1 MFGMGISLRIEDFR
15 RVFVFPKAVALG
27 VVGQIILLPVF
38 GYLLTLIFNLA
49 PEHAVGLIVLVACA
63 GGAVSNLIVY
73 LAKGDVALS
82 VTLTAISCC
91 ITVVTIPFL
100 INFALAEFM
109 AVSESKSLP
118 VGITNI
124 RLFLLTVLPVLCGM
138 LIGRYY
144 PAFTLRAEKHIA
156 RIATIFFVVIVA
168 SILVKER
175 ARLVDLLFSVG
186 PLVIC
191 LNIFT
196 LAVGFALARLIQL
209 NIKQSVAIS
218 IEMGV
223 QNSATGIYIATSL
236 LQNSEIASVP
246 AVYSIVMLVNS
257 GLLIAIARKYKK
269 YTLSHA

>member
-1 MFGMGISLRIEDFR
+1 M
-15 RVFVFPKAVALG
+15 
-27 VVGQIILLPVF
+27 
-38 GYLLTLIFNLA
+38 FNLA

-109 AVSESKSLP
+109 AVSESPPLP
-118 VGITNI
+118 VGLTNI
-124 RLFLLTVLPVLCGM
+124 RLFMLTVFPVLCGM
-138 LIGRYY
+138 LVGRFY
-144 PAFTLRAEKHIA
+144 PGFTLRAEKHIT
-156 RIATIFFVVIVA
+156 RLATLFFMTIVI

-186 PLVIC
+186 PVVLC

-196 LAVGFALARLIQL
+196 LGIGFALARVIKL
-209 NIKQSVAIS
+209 NVQQSVAIS

-236 LQNSEIASVP
+236 LQNLEIASIP
-246 AVYSIVMLVNS
+246 AVYSIVMLVSS
-257 GLLIAIARKYKK
+257 GLLIAMVRMYNSRNLKERPS
-269 YTLSHA
+269 L